1 MIRKKFGTWIF
12 PLVRLGNLR
21 HLNLEHQ
28 KDIILGG
35 ENCSGTERLK
45 IRWESSPIRSAV
57 FLMKNFDYPEKPLKY
72 KHIRRISD

>member
-1 MIRKKFGTWIF
+1 MKQMIRNKFGTWIF

-21 HLNLEHQ
+21 HVNLERQ

-57 FLMKNFDYPEKPLKY
+57 FLMKK
-72 KHIRRISD
+72 